1 MQFRFNGEDL
11 QMKERVKYQKMQQR
25 SWLQQQMD
33 EDHAARNAARLRELA
48 LQGSMVT
55 QDRQAAELQEEHERT
70 RRATKQA
77 ALSFNVQL
85 VKKIRNLY
93 IE

>member
-1 MQFRFNGEDL
+1 
-11 QMKERVKYQKMQQR
+11 MKERVKYQKMQQR

-77 ALSFNVQL
+77 ALNFNMQL
-85 VKKIRNLY
+85 VITSTIL
-93 IE
+93 